1 MKLLIIFIITLFYY
15 TQAYSAPPD
24 SLKTNQDQSAIQQTK
39 QVSEKKGEDVGR
51 RRGKKDA
58 FIDKDGDG
66 ICDQRVKGMSFENAQ
81 RRHMQRNRGGKSGGG
96 NAGGN
101 GNQNG
106 KQ

>member
-1 MKLLIIFIITLFYY
+1 MKLLFIFIISLFYY

-24 SLKTNQDQSAIQQTK
+24 SLNTNQKNNVIEETK
-39 QVSEKKGEDVGR
+39 KVDDKKGENLVR
-51 RRGKKDA
+51 RRGRKDA

-81 RRHMQRNRGGKSGGG
+81 RRHMKRNQGG
-96 NAGGN
+96 NKGN

-106 KQ
+106 K

>member
-1 MKLLIIFIITLFYY
+1 MKLILLFIISVFYY

-24 SLKTNQDQSAIQQTK
+24 SLNTNQKKAAIEEAK
-39 QVSEKKGEDVGR
+39 KVGEKKGENFGR
-51 RRGKKDA
+51 RKGNKDA

-81 RRHMQRNRGGKSGGG
+81 RRHMQRNQGGKKGS
-96 NAGGN
+96 

>member
-1 MKLLIIFIITLFYY
+1 MRLLIIFIIALFYY

-24 SLKTNQDQSAIQQTK
+24 SLNTKKNQAAIEQTK
-39 QVSEKKGEDVGR
+39 QIGEKKGAGFGQR
-51 RRGKKDA
+51 KGKKDA

-81 RRHMQRNRGGKSGGG
+81 RRHLQRNRGGKNGNG

-106 KQ
+106 K

>member
-1 MKLLIIFIITLFYY
+1 MKLLLIFIISIFYY

-24 SLKTNQDQSAIQQTK
+24 SLNTNQKNNVIEKTK
-39 QVSEKKGEDVGR
+39 KAGDKKEENFGKRKGR
-51 RRGKKDA
+51 KDA

-81 RRHMQRNRGGKSGGG
+81 RRHMKRNQGGKK
-96 NAGGN
+96 GN
-101 GNQNG
+101 GDQNG

>member
-1 MKLLIIFIITLFYY
+1 MKLLIIFFITLFYY
-15 TQAYSAPPD
+15 SQAYSAPPD
-24 SLKTNQDQSAIQQTK
+24 SLNTNQKKPAIEESK
-39 QVSEKKGEDVGR
+39 EIGDKKGEDFGR

-66 ICDQRVKGMSFENAQ
+66 ICDQRVKGMSFEKAQ
-81 RRHMQRNRGGKSGGG
+81 RRHMQRNQNGKK
-96 NAGGN
+96 GN

>member
-1 MKLLIIFIITLFYY
+1 MKLLIIFIITIFYY
-15 TQAYSAPPD
+15 TLAYSAPPD
-24 SLKTNQDQSAIQQTK
+24 SLGTNQNQNNIEQSNQIG
-39 QVSEKKGEDVGR
+39 EKKGEDTGR

-81 RRHMQRNRGGKSGGG
+81 RRHMQRNRGGKSGSG
-96 NAGGN
+96 NTGGN

-106 KQ
+106 K

>member
-1 MKLLIIFIITLFYY
+1 MKLLIIIALSLFYY

-24 SLKTNQDQSAIQQTK
+24 SLSTNQNNNTVEETK
-39 QVSEKKGEDVGR
+39 QLGEKKGDDLGR
-51 RRGKKDA
+51 RRGRKDA

-81 RRHMQRNRGGKSGGG
+81 RRHMQRNRGGKNGSSS
-96 NAGGN
+96 NSGN

-106 KQ
+106 K

>member
-1 MKLLIIFIITLFYY
+1 MRLLIIIIITLFYY

-24 SLKTNQDQSAIQQTK
+24 SLSTDPNQNAVEQTE
-39 QVSEKKGEDVGR
+39 QVGEKKGEDFGR

-66 ICDQRVKGMSFENAQ
+66 ICDQRVKGMTFENAQ
-81 RRHMQRNRGGKSGGG
+81 RRHMQRNRGGKNGSG
-96 NAGGN
+96 NTGGN

-106 KQ
+106 K

>member
-1 MKLLIIFIITLFYY
+1 MKLLIIFILALFYY
-15 TQAYSAPPD
+15 SQAYSAPPD
-24 SLKTNQDQSAIQQTK
+24 SLITNRNKNTVEESK
-39 QVSEKKGEDVGR
+39 QLGEKKGEDFGK
-51 RRGKKDA
+51 RRGRKDA

-81 RRHMQRNRGGKSGGG
+81 RRHMQRNRGGKNSGVNGTG
-96 NAGGN
+96 S